1 MVTSFKYLVQ
11 VISETDNY
19 WSAVVRNLDQA
30 TNFWS
35 RMSCILSREGA
46 APQVSGFFF
55 KVVIQVV
62 LIFGSD
68 TWVVTPCMGKALG
81 GVQTQVMRRL
91 KGKLPL
97 RTTDG
102 KWRYTSEA
110 MAREEAGFLTMEEY
124 VRRHQNTVAQY
135 IATRSL
141 LDLRPRSPLQPLT
154 QV

>member
-1 MVTSFKYLVQ
+1 
-11 VISETDNY
+11 
-19 WSAVVRNLDQA
+19 
-30 TNFWS
+30 
-35 RMSCILSREGA
+35 MSCILSREGA

-91 KGKLPL
+91 TGKIPL

-102 KWRYTSEA
+102 KCRYASA
-110 MAREEAGFLTMEEY
+110 AAARVAAGFLTMEEY
-124 VRRHQNTVAQY
+124 VRRRHNTVK
-135 IATRSL
+135 
-141 LDLRPRSPLQPLT
+141 
-154 QV
+154 